1 MNYLSSRFRW
11 LRILG
16 AALAVIAL
24 SFLILTVITAVYAF
38 VLAFQTRGAPDQTA
52 ISHFAARVSPKLMP
66 WLEGFLTFLGAV
78 WVTRRTQEATA
89 IDGLFIGILAGLLS
103 FAVILAFGGRLG
115 LRALL
120 FSLAVV
126 GLGWLGGFVG
136 QKRTG
141 RT

>member
-1 MNYLSSRFRW
+1 MNHSSSRVRW

-16 AALAVIAL
+16 AALGVVAL

-38 VLAFQTRGAPDQTA
+38 ILAFQAMGAPDQTA
-52 ISHFAARVSPKLMP
+52 ISHFAAWVNPKLMP

-78 WVTRRTQEATA
+78 WVTRRTREATA

>member
-1 MNYLSSRFRW
+1 MKHSLSSIRW
-11 LRILG
+11 LRVLS
-16 AALAVIAL
+16 AALAVVAL
-24 SFLILTVITAVYAF
+24 SFLILTVIVAVYAF
-38 VLAFQTRGAPDQTA
+38 VLAFQARAAPDQSA

-78 WVTRRTQEATA
+78 WVTRRTREATA

-115 LRALL
+115 LHALL
-120 FSLAVV
+120 FSLVVV

-136 QKRTG
+136 QKRTRG
-141 RT
+141 T

>member
-1 MNYLSSRFRW
+1 
-11 LRILG
+11 
-16 AALAVIAL
+16 
-24 SFLILTVITAVYAF
+24 
-38 VLAFQTRGAPDQTA
+38 
-52 ISHFAARVSPKLMP
+52 MP
-66 WLEGFLTFLGAV
+66 WLEGFLTFLGAI
-78 WVTRRTQEATA
+78 WVTRRTREATA

-136 QKRTG
+136 QKRKRGT
-141 RT
+141 

>member
-1 MNYLSSRFRW
+1 MNHSSSRVRW
-11 LRILG
+11 LRVLG
-16 AALAVIAL
+16 AALGVVAL

-38 VLAFQTRGAPDQTA
+38 ILAFQTRGAPDQTA
-52 ISHFAARVSPKLMP
+52 ISHFAARVNPKLMP

-78 WVTRRTQEATA
+78 WVTRRTREATA
-89 IDGLFIGILAGLLS
+89 INGLFIGILAGLLS

-115 LRALL
+115 FRALL

-136 QKRTG
+136 QKRKRGT
-141 RT
+141 

>member
-1 MNYLSSRFRW
+1 MNHSSSRVLW
-11 LRILG
+11 LRIIS
-16 AALAVIAL
+16 AALGVVAL
-24 SFLILTVITAVYAF
+24 SFFILTVITAVYAF
-38 VLAFQTRGAPDQTA
+38 ILAFQARGAPDQTA
-52 ISHFAARVSPKLMP
+52 ISHFAAWVNPKLMP

-78 WVTRRTQEATA
+78 WITRRTREATA

-103 FAVILAFGGRLG
+103 FAVILAFGGRVG

-120 FSLAVV
+120 IFLAVV

-141 RT
+141 KT

>member
-1 MNYLSSRFRW
+1 MHHSSSRVRW

-16 AALAVIAL
+16 AALGVVAL

-38 VLAFQTRGAPDQTA
+38 VLAFQARGAPDQTA
-52 ISHFAARVSPKLMP
+52 ISHFAARVNPKLMP

-78 WVTRRTQEATA
+78 WVTRRTREATA

-103 FAVILAFGGRLG
+103 LAVILAFHGRLG
-115 LRALL
+115 LHALL
-120 FSLAVV
+120 FSLIIV
-126 GLGWLGGFVG
+126 GLGWLGGFIG

>member
-1 MNYLSSRFRW
+1 MNHSSSRVLW
-11 LRILG
+11 LRILS
-16 AALAVIAL
+16 AALGVVAL
-24 SFLILTVITAVYAF
+24 SFFILTVITAVYAF
-38 VLAFQTRGAPDQTA
+38 ILAFQARGAPDQTA
-52 ISHFAARVSPKLMP
+52 ISHFAAWVNPKLMP

-78 WVTRRTQEATA
+78 WITRRTREATA

-103 FAVILAFGGRLG
+103 FAVILAFGGRVG

-120 FSLAVV
+120 IFLAVV

-141 RT
+141 KT

>member
-1 MNYLSSRFRW
+1 
-11 LRILG
+11 
-16 AALAVIAL
+16 
-24 SFLILTVITAVYAF
+24 
-38 VLAFQTRGAPDQTA
+38 
-52 ISHFAARVSPKLMP
+52 MP

-78 WVTRRTQEATA
+78 WVTRRTREATA
-89 IDGLFIGILAGLLS
+89 IDGLFIGILAGLLG

-136 QKRTG
+136 QKRKRGT
-141 RT
+141 

>member
-16 AALAVIAL
+16 AALAVVAL

-52 ISHFAARVSPKLMP
+52 ISHFAARVNPKLMP
-66 WLEGFLTFLGAV
+66 WLEGFLTLLVAV
-78 WVTRRTQEATA
+78 WVTRRTQEATT
-89 IDGLFIGILAGLLS
+89 IDGLLIGILAGLLS
-103 FAVILAFGGRLG
+103 LAVILAFHGRLG
-115 LRALL
+115 LHTLL
-120 FSLAVV
+120 FSLIVV